1 MFSFL
6 LRRLVYTLP
15 IMVGVALVC
24 FSLVHLAPGDP
35 LMAILPPDAS
45 QDLRDQLMDL
55 YGFNRSYPEQF
66 FHWVSRAVQGDLGTS
81 IATNRPVTEE
91 VIKAVGNTLRLAVF
105 ATIIGFIFGSLFG
118 FVAGYFQNSWIDKAA
133 SLTSVLGVS
142 VPHYWLGMVLV
153 IIFSSTLMMLPPSG
167 AGPGG
172 SADWVWDWEHIKHL
186 ILPAV
191 TMSVIPMGIIAR
203 TVRALVAD
211 ILAQEFIVG
220 LRAKG
225 MTNIGIFMHV
235 VKNSAPTALAVMGL
249 QLGYLLGGSILIETV
264 FSWPGTGFLL
274 NAAIFQ
280 RDLPLLQG
288 TILVLAMF
296 FVVLNMIVDVIQ
308 TLLDPRIARS

>member
-1 MFSFL
+1 MLSFL
-6 LRRLVYTLP
+6 LRRVIYTLP
-15 IMVGVALVC
+15 TMLGVALVC
-24 FSLVHLAPGDP
+24 FALVHVSPGDP
-35 LMAILPPDAS
+35 LVSILPPDAS
-45 QDLRDQLMDL
+45 AELQAQLLEL

-66 FHWVSRAVQGDLGTS
+66 VSWVWRALQGDLGTS
-81 IATNRPVTEE
+81 IASGRAVSEE
-91 VIKAVGNTLRLAVF
+91 VGRAVVNTLRLAVL
-105 ATIIGFIFGSLFG
+105 ATVIGFVLGCLFG
-118 FVAGYFQNSWIDKAA
+118 FVAGYFQNSWLDKAA

-153 IIFSSTLMMLPPSG
+153 IVFSSWLMWLPPGG

-172 SADWVWDWEHIKHL
+172 SSEWAWDWEHVKHM
-186 ILPAV
+186 ILPAL
-191 TMSVIPMGIIAR
+191 TMSVIPMGIISR

-225 MTNIGIFMHV
+225 LTDLGVFFHV
-235 VKNSAPTALAVMGL
+235 VKNAAPTALAVMGL

-274 NAAIFQ
+274 NSAIFQ

-296 FVVLNMIVDVIQ
+296 FVVLNLVVDVIQ
-308 TLLDPRIARS
+308 TLLDPRIAR

>member
-1 MFSFL
+1 MLSFL

-45 QDLRDQLMDL
+45 QDLRDQLIEL

-66 FHWVSRAVQGDLGTS
+66 FHWVWRAIQGDLGTS
-81 IATNRPVTEE
+81 IATNRPVTDE
-91 VIKAVGNTLRLAVF
+91 VLKAVSNTLRLAVF

-142 VPHYWLGMVLV
+142 VPHYWLGMVMV
-153 IIFSSTLMMLPPSG
+153 IIFSSTLMMLPPGG

-172 SADWVWDWEHIKHL
+172 SADWIWNWEHMKHL

-225 MTNIGIFMHV
+225 MTNVGIFMHV

>member
-1 MFSFL
+1 MLNFL
-6 LRRLVYTLP
+6 LRRVFYTLP
-15 IMVGVALVC
+15 IMLGVALVC
-24 FSLVHLAPGDP
+24 FALVHISPGDP
-35 LMAILPPDAS
+35 LVSILPPDAS
-45 QDLRDQLMDL
+45 AELQAQLLEL

-66 FHWVSRAVQGDLGTS
+66 ATWVWRALQGDLGTS
-81 IATNRPVTEE
+81 IASGRAVTDE
-91 VIKAVGNTLRLAVF
+91 VMRAVINTLRLAVL
-105 ATIIGFIFGSLFG
+105 AMVIGFVLGCLFG
-118 FVAGYFQNSWIDKAA
+118 FVAGYFQNSWLDKVA

-153 IIFSSTLMMLPPSG
+153 IIFSSQLMWLPPGG

-172 SADWVWDWEHIKHL
+172 SSEWAWDWEHIKHM
-186 ILPAV
+186 ILPAL

-225 MTNIGIFMHV
+225 LTDFGVFAHV
-235 VKNSAPTALAVMGL
+235 VKNAAPTALAVMGL

-264 FSWPGTGFLL
+264 FSWPGTGF
-274 NAAIFQ
+274 Q

-296 FVVLNMIVDVIQ
+296 FVVLNLVVDVIQ
-308 TLLDPRIARS
+308 TLLDPRIAR

>member
-1 MFSFL
+1 MLSFL
-6 LRRLVYTLP
+6 LRRIVYTLP
-15 IMVGVALVC
+15 IMLGVALVC
-24 FSLVHLAPGDP
+24 FALVHLAPGDP
-35 LMAILPPDAS
+35 LVSILPPDAS
-45 QDLRDQLMDL
+45 QELQAKLMEI
-55 YGFNRSYPEQF
+55 YGFNRPYPEQF
-66 FHWVSRAVQGDLGTS
+66 ARWVWRALHGDLGTS
-81 IATNRPVTEE
+81 IASGRPVSSE
-91 VIKAVGNTLRLAVF
+91 VMTAVSNTLRLAIF
-105 ATIIGFIFGSLFG
+105 ATMIGFIFGSLFG
-118 FVAGYFQNSWIDKAA
+118 FVAGYFQNSWVDKAA

-153 IIFSSTLMMLPPSG
+153 IIFSSTLMWLPPSG

-172 SADWVWDWEHIKHL
+172 SADWHWNWEHMKHL

-225 MTNIGIFMHV
+225 MTNVGIFMHV
-235 VKNSAPTALAVMGL
+235 VKNAAPTALAVMGL

-296 FVVLNMIVDVIQ
+296 FVVLNLIVDVIQ

>member
-1 MFSFL
+1 MLAFL
-6 LRRLVYTLP
+6 LQRLLYTLP
-15 IMVGVALVC
+15 IMFGVALVC
-24 FSLVHLAPGDP
+24 FGLVHLAPGDP
-35 LMAILPPDAS
+35 LVSILPPDAS
-45 QDLRDQLMDL
+45 AELQQQMRAL
-55 YGFNRSYPEQF
+55 YGFDRSLPEQF
-66 FHWVSRAVQGDLGTS
+66 ASWVWRALQGDLGTS
-81 IATNRPVTEE
+81 IASNRPVATE
-91 VIKAVGNTLRLAVF
+91 VMKAVGNTLRLAVM
-105 ATIIGFIFGSLFG
+105 ATLIGFILGGLFG

-153 IIFSSTLMMLPPSG
+153 IVFSVQLMWLPSSG

-172 SADWVWDWEHIKHL
+172 SDEWVWNWAHL
-186 ILPAV
+186 QHMVLPAL

-203 TVRALVAD
+203 TVRALVAE
-211 ILAQEFIVG
+211 ILSQEFIVG

-225 MTNIGIFMHV
+225 LTDVGIFMHV
-235 VKNSAPTALAVMGL
+235 VKNAAPTALAVMGL

-274 NAAIFQ
+274 NSAIFQ

-296 FVVLNMIVDVIQ
+296 FVLLNLVVDVIQ
-308 TLLDPRIARS
+308 TLLDPRIART